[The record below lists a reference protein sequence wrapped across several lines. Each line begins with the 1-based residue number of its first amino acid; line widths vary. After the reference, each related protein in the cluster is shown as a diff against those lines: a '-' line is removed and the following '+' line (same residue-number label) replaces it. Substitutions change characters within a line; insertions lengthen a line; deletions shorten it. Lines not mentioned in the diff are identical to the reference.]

1 MPMKATDTPNQ
12 PAPVDEYFVMQ
23 PVMRGGMLLA
33 PLRDVP
39 EDQAW
44 TVGQRFDPPP
54 AQPVVAKIRNGYE
67 DAEPRPFLGVP
78 PILSDKL
85 LDVLRGVGV
94 SNLDTYEAV
103 IQSADGA
110 VSLKGY
116 KAFNLIGLVAAANLA
131 QTRFAPDNE
140 SRFMD
145 ASIDGLVLDP
155 AKIQGLRMFRLAE
168 NTSAIIVHRSVKAA
182 VEAAGIPHVNFV
194 KPSDFMS

>member
-1 MPMKATDTPNQ
+1 MKATDPPER

-44 TVGQRFDPPP
+44 TVGMRFDPPP

-85 LDVLRGVGV
+85 LDVLRGAGV
-94 SNLDTYEAV
+94 SNLDVYDAV
-103 IQSADGA
+103 IKSADGA
-110 VSLKGY
+110 VALKGY
-116 KAFNLIGLVAAANLA
+116 KAFNLIGLVAAADLA

-140 SRFMD
+140 SRFLD
-145 ASIDGLVLDP
+145 ASIDGLVLDT

-168 NTSAIIVHRSVKAA
+168 NTSAIIVHRTIKAA
-182 VEAAGIPHVNFV
+182 VEAAGFQHIQFI